1 MESKG
6 CHFMFYWVAEMKV
19 DCRFGS
25 GWFSI
30 YVYFE
35 DCFVAYYFQV
45 KEIYG
50 VVGFRCG
57 VKFYVVMDLIYV
69 FVDGLGLD
77 FCYVIYDQDIIN
89 VPRVKCYVLC
99 IK

>member
-1 MESKG
+1 MELWVSCVG
-6 CHFMFYWVAEMKV
+6 LSFM
-19 DCRFGS
+19 
-25 GWFSI
+25 
-30 YVYFE
+30 
-35 DCFVAYYFQV
+35 
-45 KEIYG
+45 
-50 VVGFRCG
+50 
-57 VKFYVVMDLIYV
+57 LIYV